1 MMQRWERAWLFTL
14 LLLGACAAPV
24 ADVPTDAPPPV
35 ENTVAPGDPQACVT
49 DYDPAVDYFP
59 DKARPDFATG
69 WEVQYFNHYKQV
81 TVNTPWSGAAE
92 PFRYVLVQ
100 CGTPIPDDIG
110 DAVVVEVP
118 VQSFIT
124 MSTTQLPHVVSLGL
138 RDQLVGVNSLQFVST
153 PAVREMRDDLVEV
166 GNGAAVDVEQVLAL
180 APDLVLTNALGDPQ
194 NDAHPQL
201 LAAGVPVA
209 IDADYLES
217 SPLGQ
222 AEWIKFMALFFN
234 EEAEAAAIFD
244 GVAREYTQL
253 AALTATVDER
263 PTVFVNT
270 PFQGTWNVPA
280 GESYVAQL
288 LRDAGGDYL
297 WSDTAGTG
305 SIPLDFEAVLARAS
319 DADYWLN
326 TGMWMSIE
334 DARAEDPRYTEFA
347 PLTTGRT
354 YNNNARLTPEGGNDY
369 FETGAARPDLI
380 LADMIAILH
389 PDLLP
394 NHDLYFYRQLEE

>member
-1 MMQRWERAWLFTL
+1 MPRWERVWVFAL
-14 LLLGACAAPV
+14 LLLGACAAPT
-24 ADVPTDAPPPV
+24 ADAPTVAPPTV
-35 ENTVAPGDPQACVT
+35 ENTATPNDPQACVT

-59 DKARPDFATG
+59 TKARPDFAEG
-69 WEVQYFNHYKQV
+69 WDVQYFNHYKQV

-100 CGTPIPDDIG
+100 CGTPVPDDVG
-110 DAVVVEVP
+110 DAVVVEIP

-124 MSTTQLPHVVSLGL
+124 MSTTQLPHVVSLGVL
-138 RDQLVGVNSLQFVST
+138 DRLVGVNSLQFVST
-153 PAVREMRDDLVEV
+153 PAVRERSDNLVEV
-166 GNGAAVDVEQVLAL
+166 GSGAAVDVEQVLAL

-234 EEAEAAAIFD
+234 EEAEATAIFD
-244 GVAREYTQL
+244 GVASEYNQL
-253 AALTATVDER
+253 AALTDDVAER
-263 PTVFVNT
+263 PTVFANT

-280 GESYVAQL
+280 GDSYVAQL

-334 DARAEDPRYTEFA
+334 DALAEDPRYAEFA
-347 PLTTGRT
+347 PLTNGRT
-354 YNNNARLTPEGGNDY
+354 YNNNARLTPAGGNDY

-380 LADMIAILH
+380 LADLIAILH
-389 PDLLP
+389 PELLP